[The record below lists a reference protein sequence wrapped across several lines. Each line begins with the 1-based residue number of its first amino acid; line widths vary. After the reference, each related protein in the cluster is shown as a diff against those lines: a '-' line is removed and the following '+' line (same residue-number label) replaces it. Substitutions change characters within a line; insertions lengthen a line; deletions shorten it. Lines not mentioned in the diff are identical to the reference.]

1 MSDELFD
8 RIEQEVQ
15 CNGPGAAL
23 HLLADRFLAEKR
35 FSQLFEARL
44 MQKRLELGLPLIQLG
59 PSQEIPEDKR
69 GAYQQAMIEA
79 AREVGSLFLGEGDI
93 VHAWPYFRAIGERGL
108 VKNALAALDP
118 AQPQA
123 DGVIDIALGERVHPL
138 KGLELT
144 IAQQGICRAITYC
157 EQFPDLEPR
166 EECYTLLVRSL
177 HSELIANLRRVI
189 AQHEGQAPD
198 SGTVPELINGRAW
211 LFGPYDSYVD
221 TSHVVSVIRFAAD
234 LEDAGAIRLALEL
247 CEYGAHLS
255 PHFKLRGEAP
265 FDDLYT
271 DYAKYLRALVG
282 EEIEDS
288 VAHFRRKLT
297 PEDPQAA
304 EVVIGLLARLER
316 YQEALEVALE
326 HLRDSPTAL
335 KLCQLAGDSTRLKEL
350 ARERGDPLSF
360 AAGAVQAVEPSTLRR

>member
-15 CNGPGAAL
+15 SNGSGAAL
-23 HLLADRFLAEKR
+23 HLLADRFLAEKKYP
-35 FSQLFEARL
+35 QLFEARL

-59 PSQEIPEDKR
+59 PSLETPADKR
-69 GAYQQAMIEA
+69 GAYQQAMIDA
-79 AREVGSLFLGEGDI
+79 AREVGSLFLGEGDV
-93 VHAWPYFRAIGERGL
+93 VHAWPYFRAIGERGP
-108 VKNALAALDP
+108 VKDAIAALDP
-118 AQPQA
+118 AQSKA

-138 KGLELT
+138 KGLELA

-166 EECYTLLVRSL
+166 EECYALLVRSL
-177 HSELIANLRRVI
+177 HSELIANLRRAI

-198 SGTVPELINGRAW
+198 SASVLELISGRDW
-211 LFGPYDSYVD
+211 LFGQYNSYVD
-221 TSHVVSVIRFAAD
+221 TSHVVSVIRFATD
-234 LEDAGAIRLALEL
+234 LEDTGVIRLALEL

-255 PHFKLRGEAP
+255 PHFKLRGEPP
-265 FDDLYT
+265 FDDLYA
-271 DYAKYLRALVG
+271 DYAAYLRALVG
-282 EEIEDS
+282 EAVEDA

-297 PEDPQAA
+297 GEDPQSA

-316 YQEALEVALE
+316 YPEALEIALE

-335 KLCQLAGDSTRLKEL
+335 KLCQLAGNSTRLKEL